1 MSETGSTWQ
10 RAFKAHPS
18 EARAVRAWTTDRTR
32 HPDASLVADELFLAI
47 LASGTDAVEME
58 LSTAGDR
65 LKVTATGHERL
76 SLRHSHGPGWRIIDG
91 LSRINGVTTDEHG
104 LWAQLDTAED

>member
-18 EARAVRAWTTDRTR
+18 EARALRAWTAKRTP
-32 HPDASLVADELFLAI
+32 HPDAPLVADELFVAI
-47 LASGTDAVEME
+47 LSAGADVVDMK

-65 LKVTATGHERL
+65 LQLSATGPDLL
-76 SLRHSHGPGWRIIDG
+76 SVRHSHGPGWRIVEG
-91 LSRINGVTTDEHG
+91 VSRITGVTTDGQG
-104 LWAQLDTAED
+104 LWAELEVTR

>member
-18 EARAVRAWTTDRTR
+18 EARDIRAWTAKRTP
-32 HPDASLVADELFLAI
+32 HPDAPLVADELFVAI
-47 LASGTDAVEME
+47 LSSGADVVDMK

-65 LKVTATGHERL
+65 LQLSATGTNQL
-76 SLRHSHGPGWRIIDG
+76 PVRHSHGPGWRIIAG
-91 LSRINGVTTDEHG
+91 LSRTTGVTTDGHG
-104 LWAQLDTAED
+104 LWAQLGEADL